1 MDRRSFTAMLGSIP
15 FVSLFAMESLPEK
28 EIEKIQPLDEA
39 TLLVIRK
46 AQALTDGFLTGF
58 KNVKFELLTNNGK
71 IPMTVKNYTI
81 SNGVARIELNSIALE
96 NGYLSEVPTVIATY
110 DNNFIAAYALRPTG
124 FLCIDACDTL
134 NSHSIAIEKLIFLVE

>member
-58 KNVKFELLTNNGK
+58 KNVKFELITSNGK
-71 IPMTVKNYTI
+71 IPMTVKNYAI
-81 SNGVARIELNSIALE
+81 SNGVARIELNSISIE
-96 NGYLSEVPTVIATY
+96 NGEMFPTVIATY
-110 DNNFIAAYALRPTG
+110 ENNFIAAFDLQP
-124 FLCIDACDTL
+124 LCVQENDEFNINVTLAIAC
-134 NSHSIAIEKLIFLVE
+134 